1 MLLRA
6 QGVHRDGARVR
17 RAQRAGRRGVRVR
30 EVMEIQATISSTP
43 ETPSKRPMGRGV
55 VVAYALV
62 ALCYFSVA
70 FGGY

>member
-1 MLLRA
+1 
-6 QGVHRDGARVR
+6 
-17 RAQRAGRRGVRVR
+17 
-30 EVMEIQATISSTP
+30 MEIQATISSTP